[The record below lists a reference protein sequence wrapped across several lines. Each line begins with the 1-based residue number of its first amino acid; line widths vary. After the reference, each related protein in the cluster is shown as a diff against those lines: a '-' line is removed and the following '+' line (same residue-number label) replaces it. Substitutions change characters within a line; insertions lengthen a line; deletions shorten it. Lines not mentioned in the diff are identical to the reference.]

1 VKKALG
7 RGLSALIPDSYAAEL
22 KEKAAASASSASAPA
37 STPQKPA
44 GESQSA
50 FRLIPV
56 TQIIPNQDQ
65 PRKEFSPEAIQ
76 ELANSIKEKGILQPV
91 VVKRIKDD
99 QFMLICGERRF
110 RASQLCG
117 LTEVPA
123 IIKDV
128 ASDELL
134 EWALIENIQRQ
145 DLNALEEAEAYSRL
159 AEERMLSQ
167 DEIAKRVG
175 KERSTVANCLRL
187 LRLPDEVKLHII
199 EGRISAGHARAILGL
214 LTPEHQ
220 RQMTR
225 RIIEEN
231 LSVRQVEAIVNR
243 SNAQKRKAKHA
254 RNLKPE
260 IVDLEHKLAQ
270 HLGTQIKIFPN
281 KNQKE
286 GRLEIR
292 YFSLD
297 DLDRI
302 LQILGI
308 KAN

>member
-1 VKKALG
+1 MKKVLG
-7 RGLSALIPDSYAAEL
+7 RGLSALIPDSYATEIKKQASPGPHP
-22 KEKAAASASSASAPA
+22 SAS
-37 STPQKPA
+37 TTT
-44 GESQSA
+44 GETQSGP

-56 TQIIPNQDQ
+56 SQIIPNQDQ

-76 ELANSIKEKGILQPV
+76 ELADSIKEKGILQPV
-91 VVKRIKDD
+91 IVKKINE
-99 QFMLICGERRF
+99 QQHMLICGERRF
-110 RASQLCG
+110 RAAILCG

-123 IIKDV
+123 ILKDV
-128 ASDELL
+128 ASHELL
-134 EWALIENIQRQ
+134 EWALIENIQRE
-145 DLNALEEAEAYSRL
+145 DLNALEEAEAYAKL
-159 AEERMLSQ
+159 AEDRMLSQ

-175 KERSTVANCLRL
+175 KNRSTVANAVRL

-199 EGRISAGHARAILGL
+199 DGRLTAGHARALLGM

-220 RQMTR
+220 RQMCR

-243 SNAQKRKAKHA
+243 SNAQKRKPKHA
-254 RNLKPE
+254 RNLGPE
-260 IVDLEHKLAQ
+260 ILDLENKLAR
-270 HLGTQIKIFPN
+270 HLGTQVKIFPK
-281 KNQKE
+281 KNQKQ

-302 LQILGI
+302 LQKIQVP
-308 KAN
+308 KN

>member
-1 VKKALG
+1 MKKVLG
-7 RGLSALIPDSYAAEL
+7 RGLSALIPDTYAAEI
-22 KEKAAASASSASAPA
+22 KKQAAPEPVSSAPAAAASAIPGNQN
-37 STPQKPA
+37 P
-44 GESQSA
+44 

-56 TQIIPNQDQ
+56 SQIIPNQDQ
-65 PRKEFSPEAIQ
+65 PRKEFSPEAIA
-76 ELANSIKEKGILQPV
+76 ELAASIKEKGILQPV
-91 VVKRIKDD
+91 IVKKISEH

-110 RASQLCG
+110 RAASLCG

-128 ASDELL
+128 ASDQLL

-145 DLNALEEAEAYSRL
+145 DLNALEEAEAYAKL
-159 AEERMLSQ
+159 AEDRMLSQ

-175 KERSTVANCLRL
+175 KERSTVANSLRL
-187 LRLPDEVKLHII
+187 LRLPDEIKLHII
-199 EGRISAGHARAILGL
+199 DGRLSAGHARALLSL

-220 RQMTR
+220 RQMCR

-243 SNAQKRKAKHA
+243 SNAHKRKAKLA
-254 RNLKPE
+254 RNLGPE
-260 IVDLEHKLAQ
+260 IIDLEHKLAR
-270 HLGTQIKIFPN
+270 HLGTQVKVFPK
-281 KNQKE
+281 KNQKQ
-286 GRLEIR
+286 GRLEIK

-302 LQILGI
+302 LGMLGL
-308 KAN
+308 KNN